1 VAAYGFNE
9 GGGVV
14 VSDVSGYGNNGTVS
28 GATWTTSGKYGNALT
43 FNGTSARVTINN
55 AASLQLTS
63 EMTLEAWVYPTTVN
77 SLWRDVIYK
86 GNDNY
91 YLSGTSSN
99 SSRPA
104 AGAILGGVYGEV
116 YGTTALTANT
126 WAHLAATYD
135 GATMRLYVNGVQ
147 VASRVQTGA
156 IATST
161 NPLQIGGDS
170 LYGQYFAGRID
181 EVRIY
186 NRALSVAE
194 IQSDMSSALGAGPPD
209 TQSPSAPG
217 NLVATALGV
226 SQVHLSWTASTDNVG
241 VAGYLMERQD
251 PGSTNFVQVGT
262 STGTS
267 YNDTGLAAGSSYS
280 YRVRATDPAQNLSQY
295 SGVASAT
302 TQAGIA
308 ASDNFNRA
316 DGGLGVNW
324 AKPVPA
330 SEQTLVIV
338 SNQVTP
344 NIEDAHCYAYWTRDT
359 FSQDQYSQVLMSNV
373 GPWNGVIA
381 RAQSAIDRFYMAFVF
396 GANDYRIY
404 LRKDGLYYSLNTGNT
419 ETWVAG
425 DIIGLEA
432 AGLNPV
438 QLTLLRNGNPVLTYT
453 DTTENL
459 VGGSPGIG
467 IYSPSGDH
475 LAIDDWEGG
484 NLALHMQAPGAPGV
498 LAANGAPD
506 THAQSAPGNLVAR
519 ALGVS
524 QVHLSWTAP
533 ADNVDVAGYLAE
545 RQDPGSTSFVQI
557 GTSTGTSYNDTGL
570 AAGSSYRYRIRA
582 MNAAGNL
589 SEYSGVAS
597 AATGSLAIS
606 PQR

>member
-1 VAAYGFNE
+1 
-9 GGGVV
+9 
-14 VSDVSGYGNNGTVS
+14 
-28 GATWTTSGKYGNALT
+28 
-43 FNGTSARVTINN
+43 
-55 AASLQLTS
+55 
-63 EMTLEAWVYPTTVN
+63 MTLEAWVYPTTVN
-77 SLWRDVIYK
+77 SAWRDVIYK

-91 YLSGTSSN
+91 YLEGTSSN
-99 SSRPA
+99 ASRPA
-104 AGAILGGVYGEV
+104 MGGTFGADL
-116 YGTTALTANT
+116 YGTSALTANT

-147 VASRVQTGA
+147 VASRAQTGA

-186 NRALSVAE
+186 NRALSAAE
-194 IQSDMSSALGAGPPD
+194 IQNDINTGLSPAPPD
-209 TQSPSAPG
+209 TQPPTAPG
-217 NLVATALGV
+217 NLLATALGV
-226 SQVHLSWTASTDNVG
+226 SQVHLSWTASTDNVA

-251 PGSTNFVQVGT
+251 PGNQSFVQVGT
-262 STGTS
+262 STVTS

-280 YRVRATDPAQNLSQY
+280 YRVRATDAAQNLSQY

-302 TQAGIA
+302 TQAGPA

-324 AKPVPA
+324 VKPVPA

-338 SNQVTP
+338 NNQVTP
-344 NIEDAHCYAYWTRDT
+344 DIEDAHCYAYWTRDT
-359 FSQDQYSQVLMSNV
+359 FTQDQYSQVLISNV

-381 RAQSAIDRFYMAFVF
+381 RAQPIIDRFYLALVF

-404 LRKDGLYYSLNTGNT
+404 LRKDGLYYSLSTGNT
-419 ETWVAG
+419 ETWLAG
-425 DIIGLEA
+425 DIVGLEA

-453 DTTENL
+453 DATENL
-459 VGGSPGIG
+459 VGGNPGIG

-484 NLALHMQAPGAPGV
+484 NLALHMQAPGAPGD
-498 LAANGAPD
+498 LAANRAPD
-506 THAQSAPGNLVAR
+506 TQAQSAPGNLVAR

-524 QVHLSWTAP
+524 QVNLSWTASTDKLG
-533 ADNVDVAGYLAE
+533 AAGYLVE
-545 RQDPGSTSFVQI
+545 RQDPGSASFVQV
-557 GTSTGTSYNDTGL
+557 GTTTGTSYNDTGL
-570 AAGSSYRYRIRA
+570 AAGSSYSYRIRA
-582 MNAAGNL
+582 MDTAGDL

-597 AATGSLAIS
+597 AATGSLTIG
-606 PQR
+606 PRR